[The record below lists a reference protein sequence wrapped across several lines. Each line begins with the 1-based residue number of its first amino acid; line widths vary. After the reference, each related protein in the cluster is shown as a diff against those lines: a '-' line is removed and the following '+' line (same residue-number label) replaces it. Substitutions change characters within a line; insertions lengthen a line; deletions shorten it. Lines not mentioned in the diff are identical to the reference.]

1 MKNPSIE
8 EINRIRAMLY
18 DLISFSVFEDMTI
31 FSKQLN
37 RLILVTS
44 IYDIFSWDIIEK
56 GLDPTILAQELF
68 DTFKKCFPVD

>member
-68 DTFKKCFPVD
+68 DTFKKFFPVD